1 MQMTQRDFPPSRF
14 LGIRT
19 LCAGLLLTLAARFSP
34 LLEAQST
41 PTATLSVHV
50 IAARNARGKIRA
62 ALFRGA
68 DGFPNDASRAIQ
80 TQAADIDRLTSS
92 AQIVF
97 TGLPAGVYAV
107 SVFHD
112 ENMNQKLDKNLVG
125 VPKEG
130 YGASNNPKKKM
141 GPPSFGETK
150 FQLSATEQSLE
161 IKLMY

>member
-1 MQMTQRDFPPSRF
+1 MTQRNLPASRF
-14 LGIRT
+14 LRIRT
-19 LCAGLLLTLAARFSP
+19 LCAGLCLTLAPWFSP

-41 PTATLSVHV
+41 GTATLTVHV
-50 IAARNARGKIRA
+50 IGARNTKGKIRA

-68 DGFPNDASRAIQ
+68 EGFPNDASRAIHA
-80 TQAADIDRLTSS
+80 QAADIDPQTSS

-97 TGLPAGVYAV
+97 TDLPAGVYAV

-112 ENMNQKLDKNLVG
+112 ENMNQKLDKNFVG

-141 GPPSFGETK
+141 GPPSFEETK
-150 FQLSATEQSLE
+150 FQLSATEQSTE